1 MTINYKFYVFRDS
14 EIRFDYTHKINE
26 KQKNINSLDNDHTEY
41 YSKFG
46 EENRMIND
54 IDAKILNII
63 QQDARISNAEI
74 ARQVELAPSAVL
86 ERVKKLEERG
96 VIRGYATE
104 INAAE
109 IGYGLTAFV
118 FVRTSFC
125 GSIGNVLAAIPEV
138 LEVHDIAGDD
148 CYLLK
153 VRAKNTDELGKF
165 FREKLKNL
173 PEIISTKTTIVLQ
186 TLKETT
192 ALPITKLNELE
203 EDSKRRGK

>member
-1 MTINYKFYVFRDS
+1 M
-14 EIRFDYTHKINE
+14 INE
-26 KQKNINSLDNDHTEY
+26 IDKQ
-41 YSKFG
+41 
-46 EENRMIND
+46 
-54 IDAKILNII
+54 ILNIV
-63 QQDARISNAEI
+63 QKDARISNAEI
-74 ARQVELAPSAVL
+74 ARQVGLAPSAVL

-96 VIRGYATE
+96 VIKGFETKLD
-104 INAAE
+104 AAQLDF
-109 IGYGLTAFV
+109 GLTAFV

-125 GSIGNVLAAIPEV
+125 GSIGEVLATIPEV

-153 VRAKNTDELGKF
+153 VRAKKTDELGRF

-192 ALPITKLNELE
+192 ALPIGQTGEI
-203 EDSKRRGK
+203 EDGAKSKKSEKKA